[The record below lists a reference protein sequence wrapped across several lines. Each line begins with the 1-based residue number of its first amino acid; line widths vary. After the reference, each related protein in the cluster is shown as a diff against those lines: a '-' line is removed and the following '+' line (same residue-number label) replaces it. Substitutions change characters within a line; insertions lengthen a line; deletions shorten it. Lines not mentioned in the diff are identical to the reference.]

1 MTEEQMILDDR
12 NEELFVGDNYQY
24 YRNQWRGRM
33 EQQNFTSWNWP
44 AFIFSIYWLAY
55 RKMYLEAFLFGLLS
69 LFSMI
74 IPGGGLVLHILVGI
88 YANSYY
94 RNKAK
99 KTIAQTS
106 QMTQW
111 EAVQYIKRHGGTNV
125 LSIFVTLLIVFS
137 LAAAVITGIAL
148 FPTGDNEIH
157 SQAVQSKTFK
167 TDNFSFTFPNDW
179 RQEKENTTLDLKC
192 LSYDEDLY
200 TGVLEYD
207 KADFADNISP
217 ENALSLYSDEVLSKC
232 DNPEFIE
239 VMKDEKV
246 GEKRIKTVLYSC
258 ELDSYKY
265 YYIFSLAEFEDF
277 EKFAIIVQS
286 ITPSRFEKYKSTYED
301 IVGSC
306 QHIQLTNDI

>member
-1 MTEEQMILDDR
+1 MTGEQQIVNDR
-12 NEELFVGDNYQY
+12 NDELFVGDNYQY
-24 YRNQWRGRM
+24 YRNQWRGKM

-44 AFIFSIYWLAY
+44 AFFFSIYWLAY

-69 LFSMI
+69 FFSMI

-99 KTIAQTS
+99 KIIAQTS

-125 LSIFVTLLIVFS
+125 LSIFVTLLIAVS
-137 LAAAVITGIAL
+137 LAAAVIAGIAF
-148 FPTGDNEIH
+148 FPTGENEIH
-157 SQAVQSKTFK
+157 SRAVQSKTFK

-179 RQEKENTTLDLKC
+179 RQEKENTSLDLKC
-192 LSYDEDLY
+192 ITYDGELF
-200 TGVLEYD
+200 TGVFDYD
-207 KADFADNISP
+207 KADFADNINP
-217 ENALSLYSDEVLSKC
+217 ENALTSYIDEVLSQC

-246 GEKRIKTVLYSC
+246 EEKRIKTVLYSC

-277 EKFAIIVQS
+277 DKFAIIVQS
-286 ITPSRFEKYKSTYED
+286 TTPSRFEKYKSTCGD
-301 IVGSC
+301 IVDSC
-306 QHIQLTNDI
+306 QRIQ